1 MAMSPANFLAAAF
14 EDFLQTFKSAPTSAL
29 ANALNG
35 MRLDENN
42 WSDDE
47 YDFMDDED
55 EDGENATRSARVQSK
70 QPKLKYMELLQQV
83 ANRYEDEITIELDD
97 LAKVDISNINGD
109 CTDQLTRHST
119 MSYYRKTALL

>member
-1 MAMSPANFLAAAF
+1 MSPTNFLAAAF

-55 EDGENATRSARVQSK
+55 EDGENARRSARVQSK
-70 QPKLKYMELLQQV
+70 QPKLKYMELLQLV

-97 LAKVDISNINGD
+97 LAKVDISNIKSD
-109 CTDQLTRHST
+109 CTDQLTRHSM
-119 MSYYRKTALL
+119 MSYYRRTALL